1 MKNTIL
7 TVVMSL
13 IIGGIIG
20 FLIEKRETIKIQK
33 QYEIVKNESFT
44 KDFVIMKYEYMIE
57 LASEDTACKR
67 VLDHISKNVE

>member
-1 MKNTIL
+1 MKNTLL
-7 TVVMSL
+7 TVVISL

-20 FLIEKRETIKIQK
+20 FLIEKKEASKIQK

-67 VLDHISKNVE
+67 VLDNISKNVE